1 MTHLT
6 SIHTTAAAQPA
17 QPKKSTRQTRQ
28 SRDADKDVNS
38 DTELPAPTP
47 AAPRPA
53 PCKKSGPANVV
64 APSADAEDESFILAR
79 TRALK
84 KNLLDHAAA
93 DISNPPPPS
102 QPPPVSQPPPHRPS
116 PEDAG
121 LPPRSVSPDSDE
133 TPPPP
138 SSQPRRPP
146 TLRLP
151 SASSPIVLDP
161 GCMPSPSN
169 FEATRT
175 AEQLAISQMHPQKR
189 PISQEEVDEED
200 DQEFEEEIQAQ
211 LNPKGKTGKGKTSKA
226 DGPFKSG
233 PVPDQAKEHA
243 FAIHAEF
250 EKQIQDLAAEIGKAP
265 QLLFSLMGEGPLP
278 SRCAPNRWSTFEA
291 WYGVNGEKK
300 KSEDMSSQDWTKL
313 LAEERTKY
321 CKDELGDKW
330 KDPDAVAELFVPI
343 VAWHKEKHGAYV
355 DEMKVEGTFDKVVGK
370 AQH

>member
-1 MTHLT
+1 
-6 SIHTTAAAQPA
+6 
-17 QPKKSTRQTRQ
+17 
-28 SRDADKDVNS
+28 
-38 DTELPAPTP
+38 TELPAPTP

-53 PCKKSGPANVV
+53 PHKKSGPANAV
-64 APSADAEDESFILAR
+64 APGANAEDESFISAR
-79 TRALK
+79 ARALK

-102 QPPPVSQPPPHRPS
+102 QPPPVLQPPPHCPS

-121 LPPRSVSPDSDE
+121 LPPRSVSPDSDK

-146 TLRLP
+146 TFP
-151 SASSPIVLDP
+151 SD
-161 GCMPSPSN
+161 

-175 AEQLAISQMHPQKR
+175 AEQLAISWMRPQKC
-189 PISQEEVDEED
+189 PISQEEVDKED
-200 DQEFEEEIQAQ
+200 DQEFEEEIQVQ
-211 LNPKGKTGKGKTSKA
+211 LNPKGKKGKGKTSKA
-226 DGPFKSG
+226 DGPFKLG
-233 PVPDQAKEHA
+233 PVPDQAKERA

-265 QLLFSLMGEGPLP
+265 QLLFSLVGEGPLP
-278 SRCAPNRWSTFEA
+278 SRRAPNQWSTFEA

-313 LAEERTKY
+313 LAEEHTKY

-330 KDPDAVAELFVPI
+330 KDPDAVAELFAPI

-355 DEMKVEGTFDKVVGK
+355 DEMKVEGTFNKVVGK
-370 AQH
+370 AQHEFMRL

>member
-300 KSEDMSSQDWTKL
+300 KSEDSMFT
-313 LAEERTKY
+313 
-321 CKDELGDKW
+321 
-330 KDPDAVAELFVPI
+330 LF
-343 VAWHKEKHGAYV
+343 H
-355 DEMKVEGTFDKVVGK
+355 
-370 AQH
+370 